1 MLMARSGQTVQR
13 SVPLEPDS
21 TPAGTVTL
29 QTPTYSM
36 MCASPDKVTST
47 QCRAAAVVI
56 SSTNSVR
63 GGGLLH
69 NCSSCNLTAFAT
81 GVGVASKALVQPYG
95 RKYPESRPA
104 PQTVFH
110 THTHQHETKPN
121 HVPYQ
126 RKNERGS
133 LPSLISNG

>member
-1 MLMARSGQTVQR
+1 MLMARSGQTVRR
-13 SVPLEPDS
+13 SVPLKPDS

-29 QTPTYSM
+29 LQTPAYSM
-36 MCASPDKVTST
+36 MCASPDKVTCT

-81 GVGVASKALVQPYG
+81 SVGVASKALVQPYG

-110 THTHQHETKPN
+110 THTHTNTKPN
-121 HVPYQ
+121 QTTSPTKGKTNAGPC
-126 RKNERGS
+126 R
-133 LPSLISNG
+133 L